1 MPGPA
6 ANNEAVVD
14 HLAQVWVSLIGACE
28 EMRPAQWDLDT
39 DCPGWTVKDQLSHLI
54 GVERLLLGD
63 PAPPPLESYP
73 DYVANPYGELN
84 EAWVAARRSIPGT
97 EVLEEFIE
105 TTNRRSDVLRAMP
118 KEKFDE
124 VGWSPIGQ
132 VPYREFME
140 TRVLD
145 AWAHEQ
151 DVRRALGRP
160 GGRNGA
166 GEATT
171 LDRCERSMPFVVGK
185 RVAPGDGT
193 TVVFAVAGVLG
204 RKVHVKVEGGR
215 ASLCESDPDVE
226 PSVTLK
232 MDQQTFWRLCFGR
245 VPPSRVIATGEVQI
259 DGDVALGHK
268 VVESMAFMF

>member
-1 MPGPA
+1 
-6 ANNEAVVD
+6 
-14 HLAQVWVSLIGACE
+14 
-28 EMRPAQWDLDT
+28 
-39 DCPGWTVKDQLSHLI
+39 
-54 GVERLLLGD
+54 
-63 PAPPPLESYP
+63 
-73 DYVANPYGELN
+73 
-84 EAWVAARRSIPGT
+84 
-97 EVLEEFIE
+97 
-105 TTNRRSDVLRAMP
+105 
-118 KEKFDE
+118 
-124 VGWSPIGQ
+124 
-132 VPYREFME
+132 
-140 TRVLD
+140 
-145 AWAHEQ
+145 
-151 DVRRALGRP
+151 
-160 GGRNGA
+160 
-166 GEATT
+166 
-171 LDRCERSMPFVVGK
+171 MPFVVGK